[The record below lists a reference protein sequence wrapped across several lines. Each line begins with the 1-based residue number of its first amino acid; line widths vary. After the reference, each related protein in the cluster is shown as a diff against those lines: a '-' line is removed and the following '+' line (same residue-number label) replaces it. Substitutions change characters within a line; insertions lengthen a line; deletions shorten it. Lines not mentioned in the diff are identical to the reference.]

1 MCIFPG
7 WLGWQ
12 LTRREGTGK
21 EGTVSESVWGCNW
34 KHSQSEGAFCER
46 PRHRPPLCRF
56 GRFTRCTLIKK
67 KPAFKITTL
76 RVEHINCLVRPCQH
90 AADTCFAHG
99 NLASKIPEQRRS
111 FRELVTQLS
120 LLLLSLPIG
129 PCPSINS
136 RPGRSQ
142 KRQSPFY
149 ISITNPNHFCA
160 VFRAARILLERP
172 AQGIPMTGPRRKS
185 RVQHTLAWP
194 RRPIC
199 R

>member
-1 MCIFPG
+1 MHLPRLVGMAIV
-7 WLGWQ
+7 
-12 LTRREGTGK
+12 K
-21 EGTVSESVWGCNW
+21 EGRDRERRDGVGVSVGMQLET
-34 KHSQSEGAFCER
+34 QPIR
-46 PRHRPPLCRF
+46 
-56 GRFTRCTLIKK
+56 GRFLRKTPSPSTALSLRKVHSVHFDKK

-120 LLLLSLPIG
+120 LLLLSLPSC